1 MTAETRRIIFLI
13 RTFGDHIDWVPVC
26 PEVEIGMGI
35 PRKAVRLVGDPVK
48 PRMIAERSGKEWTL
62 EFNAF
67 AAKRA
72 QALTGVD
79 LAGYIFKKNS
89 PSCGVERV
97 RVYSSICAAPARP
110 WALRRSRHES
120 AAVAPGGRGR
130 PVERPVSTGAFRRT
144 RFCLSSLATTGT
156 RA

>member
-1 MTAETRRIIFLI
+1 MEEEFFSPKPRLGISACLLGEKVRYDGGNKKDRFLI
-13 RTFGDHIDWVPVC
+13 KTFGNHIDWVPVC

-35 PRKAVRLVGDPVK
+35 PREAVRLVGDPVK
-48 PRMIAERSGKEWTL
+48 PRMIAERSGKDWTP

-72 QALTGVD
+72 QALMGLD

-97 RVYSSICAAPARP
+97 RVYKY
-110 WALRRSRHES
+110 
-120 AAVAPGGRGR
+120 
-130 PVERPVSTGAFRRT
+130 
-144 RFCLSSLATTGT
+144 
-156 RA
+156 